1 MPLFVVDFLNFS
13 CEEKF
18 ISSCK
23 GTQNIDKEQCKKG
36 CNLIKPHH
44 FSTQNGKMQNISR
57 ISSFCIRL
65 HSLVYQ
71 FIKLNSAK
79 NKLLFT
85 REVHFCT
92 TVYLFSCCL
101 YKDFAETIS
110 HNFIRSIVFHCYG
123 PYFGFYPHKNSS
135 QTSAFLN
142 FSS

>member
-1 MPLFVVDFLNFS
+1 MKNDRANKVVGNRFGEVFVQAAGKKVHCCAKMNFS

-85 REVHFCT
+85 REVQ
-92 TVYLFSCCL
+92 
-101 YKDFAETIS
+101 KINDKK
-110 HNFIRSIVFHCYG
+110 R
-123 PYFGFYPHKNSS
+123 HK
-135 QTSAFLN
+135 ALLLRI
-142 FSS
+142 